1 MNDAS
6 IKKLLQDRPQLEK
19 LCANLN
25 ISKTAIKP
33 YKSTS
38 KATAKKSSSK
48 SMLDSLCVSGGRSKS
63 GHKIKDIADRPA
75 EESIAFGSPSSS
87 PINDSR
93 KDASPIDAGNAKQ
106 HSEAAQ
112 GPKRELLRFQIKP
125 TAMMIFGPPGRGK
138 SYLLKKM
145 FMNPPLNPD
154 DINPKTG
161 RECSSIQ
168 KKPQPAIQMIVIF
181 TPTFKDWEDVPEA
194 KKCLRSWSIDSIR
207 SLMQYQYNSGG
218 KHHVAVILDD
228 ILAVINF
235 DDKLMI
241 ELFTR
246 HRHYNMSIVISA
258 QNITK
263 TIHKIIRNM
272 ISIFVTF
279 DLPSLESSDAVYKA
293 FGADVWPSINA
304 MFRDIKSLNLRE
316 THSYVIIRVGEPGYS
331 VGCESNEELDQT
343 APSEEV
349 SEDK

>member
-6 IKKLLQDRPQLEK
+6 IKKLLQDRPKLEK
-19 LCANLN
+19 LCADLN
-25 ISKTAIKP
+25 ISTAAIKP
-33 YKSTS
+33 HKSVS

-75 EESIAFGSPSSS
+75 EESISECPPSSS

-93 KDASPIDAGNAKQ
+93 KDVSSKEAGHATQ
-106 HSEAAQ
+106 S
-112 GPKRELLRFQIKP
+112 PKRELLRFQIKP

-154 DINPKTG
+154 DINPKT
-161 RECSSIQ
+161 RE
-168 KKPQPAIQMIVIF
+168 PQPAIQMIVIF

-194 KKCLRSWSIDSIR
+194 SKCLRSWSIESIR
-207 SLMQYQYNSGG
+207 SLMQYQYNTKG

-331 VGCESNEELDQT
+331 VGCEEGGELGT
-343 APSEEV
+343 ASQAPPEQNGSE
-349 SEDK
+349 SGSK

>member
-1 MNDAS
+1 M
-6 IKKLLQDRPQLEK
+6 
-19 LCANLN
+19 
-25 ISKTAIKP
+25 
-33 YKSTS
+33 
-38 KATAKKSSSK
+38 
-48 SMLDSLCVSGGRSKS
+48 
-63 GHKIKDIADRPA
+63 
-75 EESIAFGSPSSS
+75 
-87 PINDSR
+87 
-93 KDASPIDAGNAKQ
+93 
-106 HSEAAQ
+106 
-112 GPKRELLRFQIKP
+112 
-125 TAMMIFGPPGRGK
+125 
-138 SYLLKKM
+138 
-145 FMNPPLNPD
+145 
-154 DINPKTG
+154 
-161 RECSSIQ
+161 
-168 KKPQPAIQMIVIF
+168 
-181 TPTFKDWEDVPEA
+181 PEA

-207 SLMQYQYNSGG
+207 SLMQYQYNTKG
-218 KHHVAVILDD
+218 KNHVAVILDD

-331 VGCESNEELDQT
+331 VGTEEGELDSTQNNE
-343 APSEEV
+343 PSEDV
-349 SEDK
+349 SEAK

>member
-6 IKKLLQDRPQLEK
+6 IQKLLQDRPKLEK
-19 LCANLN
+19 LCADLN
-25 ISKTAIKP
+25 IRKPPSMIPKTK
-33 YKSTS
+33 
-38 KATAKKSSSK
+38 AKKSSSK
-48 SMLDSLCVSGGRSKS
+48 SMLDSLCVSGGKSKS
-63 GHKIKDIADRPA
+63 SHKIKDIADRPT
-75 EESIAFGSPSSS
+75 EESTACTTPLIDERDPRRKNPSSYKKVTEHTEGAAGDRKDIGGGSPPS
-87 PINDSR
+87 
-93 KDASPIDAGNAKQ
+93 
-106 HSEAAQ
+106 
-112 GPKRELLRFQIKP
+112 ELLRFQIKP

-161 RECSSIQ
+161 EA
-168 KKPQPAIQMIVIF
+168 QPAIQMIVIF
-181 TPTFKDWEDVPEA
+181 TPTFKDWEDVPNA
-194 KKCLRSWSIDSIR
+194 SKCLRSWSIDSIR

-218 KHHVAVILDD
+218 KHHIAVILDD

-331 VGCESNEELDQT
+331 VGCEEGGELDSAQST
-343 APSEEV
+343 EPKEEV

>member
-6 IKKLLQDRPQLEK
+6 IQKLLQDRPKLEK
-19 LCANLN
+19 LCTDLN
-25 ISKTAIKP
+25 IRKPSSKIPKT
-33 YKSTS
+33 KS
-38 KATAKKSSSK
+38 KKSSSK
-48 SMLDSLCVSGGRSKS
+48 SMLDSLCVSGGKSKS
-63 GHKIKDIADRPA
+63 KDKIKDIADQPA
-75 EESIAFGSPSSS
+75 EEIASECSPLIDERDPNPSSLE
-87 PINDSR
+87 
-93 KDASPIDAGNAKQ
+93 KHTEIDAAEQGRSPP
-106 HSEAAQ
+106 SEF
-112 GPKRELLRFQIKP
+112 LRFQIKP

-145 FMNPPLNPD
+145 FLNPPLNPD

-161 RECSSIQ
+161 E
-168 KKPQPAIQMIVIF
+168 PQPAIQMIVIF

-218 KHHVAVILDD
+218 KHHIAVILDD

-331 VGCESNEELDQT
+331 VGCEEGGELDQT
-343 APSEEV
+343 VPKEEV
-349 SEDK
+349 SEAK

>member
-6 IKKLLQDRPQLEK
+6 IKKLLQDRPKLEK
-19 LCANLN
+19 LCADLN
-25 ISKTAIKP
+25 ISTAAIKP
-33 YKSTS
+33 HKNDS
-38 KATAKKSSSK
+38 KETAKKSSSK
-48 SMLDSLCVSGGRSKS
+48 SMLDSLCVSGGKPKPKD
-63 GHKIKDIADRPA
+63 KIKDIADRPD
-75 EESIAFGSPSSS
+75 EESISESPQRFPSKSPQRFPSKS

-93 KDASPIDAGNAKQ
+93 KDAIQS
-106 HSEAAQ
+106 
-112 GPKRELLRFQIKP
+112 PKRELLRFQIKP

-145 FMNPPLNPD
+145 FLNPPTDPNNVD
-154 DINPKTG
+154 SKTG
-161 RECSSIQ
+161 IE
-168 KKPQPAIQMIVIF
+168 QPAIQMIVIF

>member
-1 MNDAS
+1 MTQYILIRGYAHQMNDAS
-6 IKKLLQDRPQLEK
+6 IQKLLQDRPKLEK
-19 LCANLN
+19 LCADLN
-25 ISKTAIKP
+25 IKKPLSKIPKTKP
-33 YKSTS
+33 
-38 KATAKKSSSK
+38 KKSVSNP
-48 SMLDSLCVSGGRSKS
+48 MLDSLCVSGRKSKS
-63 GHKIKDIADRPA
+63 KDKIKDIADRPI
-75 EESIAFGSPSSS
+75 EESDAKCSPLIDERASNPSSFKKVTEHTKR
-87 PINDSR
+87 DAGDR
-93 KDASPIDAGNAKQ
+93 KDVDVE
-106 HSEAAQ
+106 HSKD
-112 GPKRELLRFQIKP
+112 GPPKELLRFQIKP

-145 FMNPPLNPD
+145 FLNPPTDPNNVD
-154 DINPKTG
+154 PKTG
-161 RECSSIQ
+161 IE
-168 KKPQPAIQMIVIF
+168 QPAIQMIVIF

-194 KKCLRSWSIDSIR
+194 RKCLRSWSIDSIR

-331 VGCESNEELDQT
+331 VGCESNEEGG
-343 APSEEV
+343 
-349 SEDK
+349 

>member
-1 MNDAS
+1 
-6 IKKLLQDRPQLEK
+6 
-19 LCANLN
+19 
-25 ISKTAIKP
+25 
-33 YKSTS
+33 
-38 KATAKKSSSK
+38 
-48 SMLDSLCVSGGRSKS
+48 
-63 GHKIKDIADRPA
+63 
-75 EESIAFGSPSSS
+75 
-87 PINDSR
+87 
-93 KDASPIDAGNAKQ
+93 
-106 HSEAAQ
+106 
-112 GPKRELLRFQIKP
+112 
-125 TAMMIFGPPGRGK
+125 MMIFGPPGRGK

-145 FMNPPLNPD
+145 FMNPPTDPNNV
-154 DINPKTG
+154 NPKTG
-161 RECSSIQ
+161 VE
-168 KKPQPAIQMIVIF
+168 QPAIQMIVIF
-181 TPTFKDWEDVPEA
+181 TPTFKDWEDVPDA
-194 KKCLRSWSIDSIR
+194 KKCLRSWNIDSIR
-207 SLMQYQYNSGG
+207 SLMQYQYNTGG
-218 KHHVAVILDD
+218 KNHVAVILDD

-331 VGCESNEELDQT
+331 VGTEDSESGTTQT

-349 SEDK
+349 SEAR

>member
-6 IKKLLQDRPQLEK
+6 IKKLLQDRPKLEK
-19 LCANLN
+19 LCADLN
-25 ISKTAIKP
+25 IKKNTPKP
-33 YKSTS
+33 YKTS
-38 KATAKKSSSK
+38 AKKSSSK
-48 SMLDSLCVSGGRSKS
+48 SMLDSLCVSGGKSKPS
-63 GHKIKDIADRPA
+63 HKIEDVADRPDEA
-75 EESIAFGSPSSS
+75 SNISSTPIIDNPPRDSETKGPSTKYG
-87 PINDSR
+87 
-93 KDASPIDAGNAKQ
+93 KDVDVE
-106 HSEAAQ
+106 HSKD
-112 GPKRELLRFQIKP
+112 GPPKELLRFQIKP

-145 FMNPPLNPD
+145 FLNPPTDPNNVD
-154 DINPKTG
+154 PKTG
-161 RECSSIQ
+161 IE
-168 KKPQPAIQMIVIF
+168 QPAIQMIVIF

-331 VGCESNEELDQT
+331 VGTEGGESPIQT
-343 APSEEV
+343 APKEEV
-349 SEDK
+349 SEAK